1 MTGTPV
7 ENTFLDLWCI
17 MDFAIPGLLG
27 NAKEFKR
34 VYQDPLKDS
43 NTDTHYLG
51 KELRDRMGVFFL
63 RRRKLDVLK
72 DLPEKIDM
80 KKEISM
86 SAFQEKYYI
95 DTISMFQNTELDS
108 RMMLMLISA
117 LRKISDTPLIDM
129 PDIDIERLAIDDLIK
144 SSGKIQ
150 ATIDILDNIKMKQEK
165 AIVFCIFKASQRI
178 LQRIIQERYGL
189 TPKIINGDTK
199 VMSNQ
204 NVSSGNYSRQQ
215 AIDSFES
222 VKGFNVIIMSP
233 IAAGMGLNV
242 TAANHIIHFGRHWN
256 PAKEAQAT
264 DRAYRI
270 GQERTVYVHY
280 PITRLS
286 EDYNF
291 ASFEQ
296 TLDGLLSKKSNL
308 ADATLF
314 PTADTEV
321 RLSDFNQFVSDM
333 QKTSLTI
340 DNAERYS

>member
-1 MTGTPV
+1 
-7 ENTFLDLWCI
+7 
-17 MDFAIPGLLG
+17 
-27 NAKEFKR
+27 
-34 VYQDPLKDS
+34 
-43 NTDTHYLG
+43 
-51 KELRDRMGVFFL
+51 
-63 RRRKLDVLK
+63 
-72 DLPEKIDM
+72 
-80 KKEISM
+80 
-86 SAFQEKYYI
+86 
-95 DTISMFQNTELDS
+95 
-108 RMMLMLISA
+108 
-117 LRKISDTPLIDM
+117 
-129 PDIDIERLAIDDLIK
+129 
-144 SSGKIQ
+144 
-150 ATIDILDNIKMKQEK
+150 
-165 AIVFCIFKASQRI
+165 
-178 LQRIIQERYGL
+178 
-189 TPKIINGDTK
+189 
-199 VMSNQ
+199 MSNQ
-204 NVSSGNYSRQQ
+204 NVSSNNYSRQQ

-222 VKGFNVIIMSP
+222 VEGFNVIIMSP

-333 QKTSLTI
+333 QKAPSKRTNPGL
-340 DNAERYS
+340 